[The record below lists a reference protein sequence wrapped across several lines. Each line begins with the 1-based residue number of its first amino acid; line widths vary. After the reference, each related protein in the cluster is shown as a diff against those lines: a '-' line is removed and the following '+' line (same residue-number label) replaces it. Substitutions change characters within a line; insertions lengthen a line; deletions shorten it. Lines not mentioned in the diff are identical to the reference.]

1 MTVSYSIGAKRGDVP
16 WVVWFSGVPRLTPH
30 DLRHTAASAAIVGH
44 GPVLVRWDHGSYTLP
59 IRVRVCLWLASGV
72 SISTIQAWLGH
83 SSLQTTQIYV
93 HYLGDSADRAG
104 LDVLNRRGAPGVR
117 GPIHQTRIPLSL
129 RQDSNPR
136 HPHYK

>member
-1 MTVSYSIGAKRGDVP
+1 MVTVSYSIGAKRGDVP

-93 HYLGDSADRAG
+93 HYSATAPIG
-104 LDVLNRRGAPGVR
+104 PAWTYSTGGERRGCAVQSIKPEF
-117 GPIHQTRIPLSL
+117 P
-129 RQDSNPR
+129 
-136 HPHYK
+136 

>member
-1 MTVSYSIGAKRGDVP
+1 MVTVSYSIGAKRGDVL
-16 WVVWFSGVPRLTPH
+16 WVVWFSVVPRLTPH

-59 IRVRVCLWLASGV
+59 IRVRVCLRLASGV

-93 HYLGDSADRAG
+93 HYLGDSADKAG
-104 LDVLNRRGAPGVR
+104 LDFLNRRGHIG
-117 GPIHQTRIPLSL
+117 GTRPRNHTPEIP
-129 RQDSNPR
+129 
-136 HPHYK
+136 